1 VEETSL
7 RAGRALN
14 EARNRM
20 SKPIENWVDT
30 YEPAVFAE
38 KHGLTIQQAK
48 TSSAQMDH
56 RNILATWERAH
67 S

>member
-1 VEETSL
+1 
-7 RAGRALN
+7 
-14 EARNRM
+14 M